1 MIIKQ
6 GMYHQ
11 IKRMFKK
18 YSIEVI
24 GLKRIKM
31 GRLNLDESLAAGE
44 CRYIDEKELEM
55 INSD

>member
-1 MIIKQ
+1 
-6 GMYHQ
+6 
-11 IKRMFKK
+11 
-18 YSIEVI
+18 
-24 GLKRIKM
+24 M